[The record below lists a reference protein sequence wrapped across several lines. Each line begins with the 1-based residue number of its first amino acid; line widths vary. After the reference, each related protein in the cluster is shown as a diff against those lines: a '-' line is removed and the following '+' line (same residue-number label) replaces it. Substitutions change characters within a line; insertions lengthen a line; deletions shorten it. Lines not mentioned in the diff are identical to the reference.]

1 MFKVVIDGR
10 ETFMVVHTD
19 DVDGVCDDPRDGQ
32 AIQAAFDAEFGVTTC
47 DPKYMLGVTRVMSE
61 DEGVVV
67 SRHNQVA
74 YVEEVWNQFKEHRAG
89 RAVPNRPADDMAFT
103 DHDGR
108 LIITDESEYGPVKD
122 RGYRKLIGC
131 LLWPARNA
139 YPMISFAVSQLCR
152 CMEKPSE
159 KAWESAMHT
168 LHYLYATREEGIG
181 YRSDGDPRPRCYYD
195 SGHMQD
201 RSDFR
206 NQYGILVTWFGG
218 PIEWVSKKHKHVGE
232 SSSEDEFMALNHAYK
247 LIAWLRDLLN
257 EMGLGRFVDEPT
269 ILMGDNKT
277 AGKWGREDMITDGNR
292 FIHRMYFKVREGI
305 NSGEVEARYI
315 NTKLNISDPL
325 TKSVSRE
332 VVEMLA
338 PMMSGRQEEP
348 EMPAPENQLIKV
360 TDYMGKLEDHVVV
373 DPIEKYDLGL
383 EAW

>member
-1 MFKVVIDGR
+1 M
-10 ETFMVVHTD
+10 
-19 DVDGVCDDPRDGQ
+19 CDFP
-32 AIQAAFDAEFGVTTC
+32 
-47 DPKYMLGVTRVMSE
+47 
-61 DEGVVV
+61 
-67 SRHNQVA
+67 
-74 YVEEVWNQFKEHRAG
+74 
-89 RAVPNRPADDMAFT
+89 
-103 DHDGR
+103 
-108 LIITDESEYGPVKD
+108 
-122 RGYRKLIGC
+122 
-131 LLWPARNA
+131 LL
-139 YPMISFAVSQLCR
+139 
-152 CMEKPSE
+152 
-159 KAWESAMHT
+159 
-168 LHYLYATREEGIG
+168 
-181 YRSDGDPRPRCYYD
+181 
-195 SGHMQD
+195 
-201 RSDFR
+201 
-206 NQYGILVTWFGG
+206 
-218 PIEWVSKKHKHVGE
+218 GE

-247 LIAWLRDLLN
+247 LVAWLRDLLN

-373 DPIEKYDLGL
+373 DPIEKYDQGL